1 MSKTR
6 KMNNTEA
13 RIALERAFDRTG
25 RPCDAKTVI
34 QQIGH
39 WNTLALCGGAWM
51 PISAEDEDGTYHVG
65 ALLFTGR
72 GKAVEVVLD
81 WDDTYS
87 VRLVR
92 LIKKGHDL
100 GTVVV
105 ATEAS
110 GVYFDSLADVCFSV
124 ADGKVPA

>member
-1 MSKTR
+1 MSKLT
-6 KMNNTEA
+6 NTEA
-13 RIALERAFDRTG
+13 RIALERAFG
-25 RPCDAKTVI
+25 RSGRACDPKVTI
-34 QQIGH
+34 HQIGAI
-39 WNTLALCGGAWM
+39 NTLALCGGKWM
-51 PISAEDEDGTYHVG
+51 PIQAEDEDGSYYVG
-65 ALLFTGR
+65 ALLFTGQ

-92 LIKKGHDL
+92 LVRKGNAL
-100 GTVVV
+100 GEVVV

-124 ADGKVPA
+124 AAGKVPA